1 MTDKND
7 TPETEKEQPEIVEA
21 NPKNIPVCDKAF
33 DPESSRMEDPDDPC
47 FNGEA

>member
-1 MTDKND
+1 MSEKEI
-7 TPETEKEQPEIVEA
+7 TPETKNEEPEIVQA
-21 NPKNIPVCDKAF
+21 NPGKIPVCKKAF